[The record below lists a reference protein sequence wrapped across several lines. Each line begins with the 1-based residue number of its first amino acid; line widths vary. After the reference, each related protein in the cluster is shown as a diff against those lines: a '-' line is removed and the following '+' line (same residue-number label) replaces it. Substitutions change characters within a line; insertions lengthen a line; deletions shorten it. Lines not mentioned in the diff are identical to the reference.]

1 MGNLVIRP
9 GAQISVAQCP
19 SDFQTSTNST
29 CQYRCPTGY
38 KYGQGSSGE
47 LDRCIYESNNEYSVP
62 LQKIPVTSEAVEF
75 DAERKRFND
84 ELRSLQS
91 TIHTDEEARNKLSRQ
106 TGVYEKNALKYD
118 VIKSQ
123 YAGFSA
129 IQDAAKSM
137 EATTQSLK
145 PMRPPTQPYSDIEK
159 ERRTILEIVSEKIV
173 LAQVALI
180 TVLLCA
186 AEYLILPADYA
197 HKLSFL
203 TLSVGIAVGI
213 FLTRK

>member
-19 SDFQTSTNST
+19 SDFQSSMNST

-38 KYGQGSSGE
+38 KYGQGSAGE
-47 LDRCIYESNNEYSVP
+47 LDQCIYESNNAYAIP
-62 LQKIPVTSEAVEF
+62 LQKIPVTSEATQF
-75 DAERKRFND
+75 DEERKRFND
-84 ELRSLQS
+84 ELRAIQS
-91 TIHTDEEARNKLSRQ
+91 RIQTDDEARNKLTSEAKF
-106 TGVYEKNALKYD
+106 YERNATSYD
-118 VIKSQ
+118 VIQSQ

-129 IQDAAKSM
+129 IRDAAQRIEDTSR
-137 EATTQSLK
+137 SLK

-159 ERRTILEIVSEKIV
+159 ERRSIVQIVSEKIV

-197 HKLSFL
+197 HKLAFL